1 MEKLEFELYD
11 GELKVS
17 LLITEEKKNAV
28 IQRIIQYCIENDCV
42 DGEVLHQNDECL
54 IEAPSVLSDII
65 DDILEF
71 EKTWK

>member
-1 MEKLEFELYD
+1 MEKLDFELYD

-28 IQRIIQYCIENDCV
+28 MQRIIQYCIEHNCI

-65 DDILEF
+65 DNILEF
-71 EKTWK
+71 EQTWK